1 MIKQQVSTFIPQK
14 NGMLVAK
21 YIFSN
26 IILILLEYKNKLLYT
41 ILSNQ

>member
-1 MIKQQVSTFIPQK
+1 MIKQQVNTFIPQK

-21 YIFSN
+21 YIFNN